1 MENSRWLDNF
11 LDMYRQLG
19 TDDFG
24 ALQDVYHQQVEFK
37 DPLHQVDG
45 LDALTRYFENIY
57 TNVASCKFTI
67 ISAFESGDEA
77 AVYWSME
84 FPHKQLNGRKP
95 ITVEGHSHLQ
105 MKDDLVIYHRDYLDV
120 GSMLY
125 EHIPVLGCAIKSI
138 KRRASQ

>member
-37 DPLHQVDG
+37 DPLHQVNG

-57 TNVASCKFTI
+57 
-67 ISAFESGDEA
+67 
-77 AVYWSME
+77 
-84 FPHKQLNGRKP
+84 
-95 ITVEGHSHLQ
+95 
-105 MKDDLVIYHRDYLDV
+105 
-120 GSMLY
+120 
-125 EHIPVLGCAIKSI
+125 IK
-138 KRRASQ
+138 KRG